1 MNWLTQYLIDKA
13 IKENPEKVIKMLI
26 KKYLPGRHLSTNPNQ
41 KRKAGEWPRNDIRRE
56 YGKRYCCIRCFKAL
70 DTCTG

>member
-26 KKYLPGRHLSTNPNQ
+26 KKYLPGRHLSTNPNRKT
-41 KRKAGEWPRNDIRRE
+41 KRANGPAI
-56 YGKRYCCIRCFKAL
+56 I
-70 DTCTG
+70 